1 VHAVR
6 ATWSVQPDHDGTRRV
21 VVVGELDLSDEES
34 FVAAVDALAGED
46 GDILLDLDAV
56 GFIDSSG
63 VRAILRLHLEH
74 ADRLRLVA
82 ASDAVNKVL
91 RIAGLTD
98 VLGGAATV
106 EP

>member
-1 VHAVR
+1 MPAS
-6 ATWSVQPDHDGTRRV
+6 WSVHSDQDGARRV
-21 VVVGELDLSDEES
+21 VVAGELDLADEES
-34 FVAAVDALAGED
+34 FVAAVDALASDG

-56 GFIDSSG
+56 EFIDSSG
-63 VRAILRLHLEH
+63 VRAVLRLHLEH
-74 ADRLRLVA
+74 ADRVRLVA

-106 EP
+106 DP

>member
-1 VHAVR
+1 MQAD
-6 ATWSVQPDHDGTRRV
+6 QDGARRV
-21 VVVGELDLSDEES
+21 IVVGELDLSDEES
-34 FVAAVDALAGED
+34 FVAAVDALASDG

-56 GFIDSSG
+56 EFIDSSG
-63 VRAILRLHLEH
+63 VRAVLRLHLEH
-74 ADRLRLVA
+74 ADRVRLVA

-106 EP
+106 DP

>member
-1 VHAVR
+1 MQ
-6 ATWSVQPDHDGTRRV
+6 SDQDGARRV
-21 VVVGELDLSDEES
+21 IVVGELDLSDEES

-56 GFIDSSG
+56 EFIDSSG

-74 ADRLRLVA
+74 TDRVRLVA

-98 VLGGAATV
+98 VLGGTASV
-106 EP
+106 DP